1 MTDREQIILKIKEVL
16 PLLREKYGVTSLGI
30 FGSYVR
36 NDQSPGSD
44 VDILVEFGE
53 PVSLFRFM
61 ALEYELEDLIGCKVD
76 LVMKTALKP
85 AIGRH
90 ILGEVVYL

>member
-1 MTDREQIILKIKEVL
+1 MTDSEQIILRIKEVL
-16 PLLREKYGVTSLGI
+16 PALREKYGLASVGI

-36 NDQSPGSD
+36 DDQRRGSD
-44 VDILVEFGE
+44 VDILVEFEE
-53 PVSLFRFM
+53 PISLFRFM
-61 ALEYELEDLIGCKVD
+61 ALEYELEDLIGRKVD

-90 ILGEVVYL
+90 ILSEVIYL

>member
-1 MTDREQIILKIKEVL
+1 MTETEQIVSKIREAL
-16 PLLREKYGVTSLGI
+16 PTLRKKYGVASLGI

-36 NDQSPGSD
+36 AEQGRRSD
-44 VDILVEFGE
+44 VDILVEFE
-53 PVSLFRFM
+53 QPISLFRFM
-61 ALEYELEDLIGCKVD
+61 ALEFELEDLVGRKVD

-90 ILGEVVYL
+90 ILSEVVYL